1 MVASLWLYRGG
12 HAVKKPSRP
21 ERIDIG
27 RIPVIVEPCSAVPL
41 VSITLA
47 TRTGASLDPIGQE
60 GLCRVTSRL
69 LRRTAGGRPLLELER
84 ELDRIGA
91 HLGSDVSYSTSC
103 LSATALTRS
112 LSSVVDLMSQAVSHP
127 SLDVEEF
134 ERLRRESRA
143 ELVESRDSDRNL
155 AHRALRRALFAGHAY
170 GRSVGGTLRS
180 LDQLSH
186 ASLVE
191 HHLATSCRDNVVL
204 AFSGDLELT
213 QARAA
218 AEQLLS
224 TLPDT
229 PAPTDQLR
237 DPVFPKGRHL
247 VVVDKPERTQC
258 QILIGLS
265 GTRPDDPD
273 HSALHV
279 SSTVFGGTFCS
290 RLMQEVRA
298 KRGWS
303 YGAYASLAVDRCRH
317 GLTLWTFPA
326 AKDAADCLALELD
339 MLETLVKGGVTKR
352 ELSAAKSTMVRSHAF
367 SVDTAAKRAALELEV
382 LTLGLPEDYYSLYE
396 ARISAVTLDE
406 ANAALKS
413 RLDPASLV
421 VAVVGSATELT
432 DVLAERLGA
441 GTTKTV
447 IPYDSDEL

>member
-1 MVASLWLYRGG
+1 
-12 HAVKKPSRP
+12 VKKPSRP

-27 RIPVIVEPCSAVPL
+27 RVPVIVEPCSAVPL
-41 VSITLA
+41 VSVTMA

-60 GLCRVTSRL
+60 GLSRVAARL
-69 LRRTAGGRPLLELER
+69 SRRTAGGRPLLEIER

-112 LSSVVDLMSQAVSHP
+112 LTSVVDVMSQAVSHP

-134 ERLRRESRA
+134 ERLRRESRG

-155 AHRALRRALFAGHAY
+155 CHRALRRTLFAGHDY
-170 GRSVGGTLRS
+170 GRSVGGTIQS
-180 LDQLSH
+180 LERLSH
-186 ASLVE
+186 ASLVA
-191 HHLATSCRDNVVL
+191 HHQATNCRDNVVL
-204 AFSGDLELT
+204 AFSGDLEVG

-224 TLPDT
+224 TLPEL
-229 PAPTDQLR
+229 PAPVDMVR
-237 DPVFPKGRHL
+237 DPEFPKGRHL

-265 GTRPDDPD
+265 GTRPDDSD

-279 SSTVFGGTFCS
+279 ASTVFGGTFCS

-303 YGAYASLAVDRCRH
+303 YGAYATLAVDRCRH

-326 AKDAADCLALELD
+326 AKDAVDCMALELD
-339 MLETLVKGGVTKR
+339 MLEALVKGGITKR
-352 ELSAAKSTMVRSHAF
+352 ELTAAKSTMVRSHAF
-367 SVDTAAKRAALELEV
+367 SVDTAAKRASLELEV
-382 LTLGLPEDYYSLYE
+382 LTLGLPPDYYSLYE
-396 ARISAVTLDE
+396 ERIEAVTLDE
-406 ANAALKS
+406 ANDALRT
-413 RLDPASLV
+413 RLDPSALV
-421 VAVVGSATELT
+421 VAVVGTASELT
-432 DVLAERLGA
+432 DVLAERLGP

-447 IPYDSDEL
+447 VPYDSDEL